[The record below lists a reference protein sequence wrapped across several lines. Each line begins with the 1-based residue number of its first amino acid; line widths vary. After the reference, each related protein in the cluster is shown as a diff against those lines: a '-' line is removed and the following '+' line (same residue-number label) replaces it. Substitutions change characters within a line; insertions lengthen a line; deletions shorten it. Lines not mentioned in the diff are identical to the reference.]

1 MKQNEVEEDDALLWK
16 CRNKWSGKRQEL
28 RTSVSTCPFI
38 IVFLK
43 FM

>member
-28 RTSVSTCPFI
+28 
-38 IVFLK
+38 
-43 FM
+43 